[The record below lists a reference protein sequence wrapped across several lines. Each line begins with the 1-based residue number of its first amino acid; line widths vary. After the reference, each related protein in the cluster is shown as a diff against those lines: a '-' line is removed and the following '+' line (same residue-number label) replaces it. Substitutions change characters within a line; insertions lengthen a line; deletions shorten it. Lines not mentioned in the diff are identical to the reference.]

1 MIYADILLLIHIIM
15 MVVLVVLTFS
25 NKLWLL
31 ILNMTCLF
39 SLLVHWYLNLD
50 VCVLSVI
57 ESKLRNIPISSTIFN
72 KIVKPIYNISER
84 TYSNIMWTMTI
95 LLFNITLYKIFTHKN
110 MHIILNNKLNIK
122 QVIQLIFEFK

>member
-1 MIYADILLLIHIIM
+1 M